1 MPREHSVRREG
12 IIAGLLGGLA
22 VAVWFLVVDI
32 IAGQPLYTP
41 SILGAMLL
49 NIFEVRTVPGV
60 HLGYAAFYSIFH
72 FAIWA
77 GIGSL
82 MTFIIHKAER
92 QPTIL
97 ALATMA
103 FVVITIAALGYTS
116 ILTYFS
122 PLGGLAWYNVLIGNG
137 LAVIAMSAY
146 LWRTHPLLSQA
157 FGRALDGSE

>member
-1 MPREHSVRREG
+1 MPTEHSVRREG

-22 VAVWFLVVDI
+22 VAIWFLVVDV
-32 IAGQPLYTP
+32 IAGRPLYTP

-49 NIFEVRTVPGV
+49 NIFEVRTVEGV
-60 HLGYAAFYSIFH
+60 HVGYAAFYSIFH

-77 GIGSL
+77 GIGAL
-82 MTFIIHKAER
+82 LTFVIHKAET

-103 FVVITIAALGYTS
+103 FVVLTIAALGYTS
-116 ILTYFS
+116 ILSYFS

-146 LWRTHPLLSQA
+146 LWRTHPLLSRA
-157 FGRALDGSE
+157 FGRALDGRE